1 MKVTAIISE
10 YNPYTKGHAY
20 LLGRVKEELAPD
32 YVISV
37 MSGCFVQRGEC
48 AMWDKY
54 TRTRM
59 ALTCGMDMVIEL
71 PFAYATG
78 SAFDFATGAV
88 NLINSLK
95 TVDTIAFG
103 AETTDSRLFD
113 EVSDILITEPSDF
126 RESLRSGL
134 SNGLSFPKA
143 RQRAILSCIKS
154 DLKTRER
161 DLAKLL
167 SSPNNILAL
176 EYISALKRT
185 GSQTGFHIIERC
197 GSAYSDEAL
206 SESSLNSALS
216 IRNRY
221 TESGIADIAQAV
233 PEECAPILKDA
244 DSSLAPITCD
254 MLDSYLAYCVA
265 MTDSPRDIYG
275 FTDGISG
282 RYTSLVKASSP
293 VTFKGFAEDLHTKDT
308 TLASVKRALLHLIAG
323 YTESDRKLFAGNHD
337 LSYASVLG
345 ARKCAGELIK
355 AVTEASS
362 VPVITKKSEAIKK
375 LRASEN
381 AEALL
386 RLWSLDVKTTA
397 LYNSLI
403 CSAYKTA
410 ADNVYSAPLIMI

>member
-1 MKVTAIISE
+1 MAQANKKDLGYLGEDFQFKLVHEFLSDNEFFSELHDLVTPNEFTNPYLKEIVCIIKDWYSE
-10 YNPYTKGHAY
+10 YGLLIDYSNLKTKI
-20 LLGRVKEELAPD
+20 R
-32 YVISV
+32 S
-37 MSGCFVQRGEC
+37 
-48 AMWDKY
+48 KY
-54 TRTRM
+54 T
-59 ALTCGMDMVIEL
+59 D
-71 PFAYATG
+71 Y
-78 SAFDFATGAV
+78 
-88 NLINSLK
+88 
-95 TVDTIAFG
+95 
-103 AETTDSRLFD
+103 
-113 EVSDILITEPSDF
+113 
-126 RESLRSGL
+126 
-134 SNGLSFPKA
+134 
-143 RQRAILSCIKS
+143 
-154 DLKTRER
+154 
-161 DLAKLL
+161 
-167 SSPNNILAL
+167 
-176 EYISALKRT
+176 
-185 GSQTGFHIIERC
+185 
-197 GSAYSDEAL
+197 
-206 SESSLNSALS
+206 
-216 IRNRY
+216 
-221 TESGIADIAQAV
+221 
-233 PEECAPILKDA
+233 
-244 DSSLAPITCD
+244 

-293 VTFKGFAEDLHTKDT
+293 VTFKGFAEELHTKDT